1 MTPGAPVHVE
11 RHADGA
17 LWHVVM
23 GTSKGNVLDATLTAA
38 LTGVF
43 REAAGA
49 PGTKAVVLEG
59 QGGHF
64 SFGASV
70 EEHLPERVAGML
82 SAFHGLFRT
91 IAAGGLP
98 VLAAVRGACLGGGL
112 ELASFC
118 QRVFAA
124 PGARLGQPEIL
135 LGVFAPVASLILA
148 ERVGRA
154 HAEDLCL
161 TGRTLGAEEA
171 LRMGLVDALAEEP
184 AEAAMAWAREHLL
197 PLSAASLRHAVRAV
211 RLGLNARLASDL
223 AQLESLYLGE
233 LMRCADALEGLH
245 AFLEKRKPQ
254 WRNA

>member
-1 MTPGAPVHVE
+1 
-11 RHADGA
+11 
-17 LWHVVM
+17 
-23 GTSKGNVLDATLTAA
+23 
-38 LTGVF
+38 
-43 REAAGA
+43 
-49 PGTKAVVLEG
+49 
-59 QGGHF
+59 
-64 SFGASV
+64 
-70 EEHLPERVAGML
+70 
-82 SAFHGLFRT
+82 
-91 IAAGGLP
+91 
-98 VLAAVRGACLGGGL
+98 
-112 ELASFC
+112 
-118 QRVFAA
+118 
-124 PGARLGQPEIL
+124 
-135 LGVFAPVASLILA
+135 VASLILA